1 MARHAR
7 SNPLVRWLVAGISA
21 GLVSAG
27 VFASASPQDAAGWEA
42 LAQEYDA
49 LGLPWPADDAPLA
62 AMFYDMELIDDRD
75 FERPLARPRYLLGF
89 VVDGGEKRQK
99 QLLIGT
105 EFHSLRSDGAPE
117 LIEMTP
123 EKELPGRI
131 VDTYEYGAFEIDVAL
146 PTAVQCYRRG
156 WKDLADKLLSS
167 QSNRSYGHPQSV
179 FHQSTGLTPA
189 QALRYVA
196 WTHWGNQL
204 ADETSDR
211 SVALRRM
218 SELIRLEPGL
228 NTPARRAL
236 VDSLAAA
243 IKPRRAARGS
253 DEDLVDQLVELN
265 ALYFD
270 RQPAV
275 GLPTPL
281 AELAKRGWEAMP
293 TLLAHLDDRRLT
305 RSIVEAWDGSAA
317 YLPQVGELVGNLVQ
331 ELAGDQGRDWQ
342 RTPNDHFIIAE
353 PARQWWKKVQSI
365 KEDEYLVKAAI
376 PVASQATSASDA
388 IVARLAHKY
397 PNRLLDAYRKLLA
410 ARLDLNSWNLVSAIA
425 SATIDPVAKDD
436 ALTAG
441 ASCPNVARQAEA
453 LEALAG
459 IDFKRFE
466 TLLLKSLQKLPADT
480 ADPYAYC
487 GQVALAQLCW
497 KTGKDEIWTALRTAT
512 ARADV
517 GVRMEIIKALG
528 EKLDLSP
535 ADRARLIELL
545 AAFLD
550 DETLRSTADN
560 PAKYE
565 YCAAHEWPR
574 LEVRNWAAY
583 QLARLLGL
591 DVLEFHAA
599 SSLSDEDWARLRR
612 EVAERLR

>member
-7 SNPLVRWLVAGISA
+7 SNPLIRWLIVGIFA
-21 GLVSAG
+21 GLAAASTD
-27 VFASASPQDAAGWEA
+27 ASASPQDAAGWEA
-42 LAQEYDA
+42 LVQEYDA
-49 LGLPWPADDAPLA
+49 LGLPWPAEDAPLA

-89 VVDGGEKRQK
+89 VVDGKDARQK
-99 QLLIGT
+99 QLLVGT
-105 EFHSLRSDGAPE
+105 ELHRLHSDGAPE

-123 EKELPGRI
+123 EKALPGRI
-131 VDTYEYGAFEIDVAL
+131 VDVYEYGAFEIDVAL
-146 PTAVQCYRRG
+146 PAAVQCYRRG
-156 WKDLADKLLSS
+156 WKDLADQLLSS
-167 QSNRSYGHPQSV
+167 QSNRSYGRPQSV

-204 ADETSDR
+204 ADESSDR

-243 IKPRRAARGS
+243 LKPHPAARGS
-253 DEDLVDQLVELN
+253 DEDLVNQLVELN

-275 GLPTPL
+275 GLPAPL
-281 AELAKRGWEAMP
+281 AELAQRGWEAMP
-293 TLLAHLDDRRLT
+293 TLLAHSDDRRLT
-305 RSIVEAWDGSAA
+305 RSIVEAWDGSAP

-331 ELAGDQGRDWQ
+331 EFAGDEGQDWE
-342 RTPNDHFIIAE
+342 RTPNDHFLASE
-353 PARQWWKKVQSI
+353 PVRQWWNKVQSV
-365 KEDEYLVKAAI
+365 KEDEYLVDSAVPAA
-376 PVASQATSASDA
+376 PQATSASDA

-397 PNRLLDAYRKLLA
+397 PIRLLDAYRKLLA
-410 ARLDLNSWNLVSAIA
+410 ARPDLNSWNLVSAIA
-425 SATIDPVAKDD
+425 SAAIDPVAKDD
-436 ALTAG
+436 TLTAG

-453 LEALAG
+453 LEALAKF
-459 IDFKRFE
+459 DSRRFE
-466 TLLLKSLQKLPADT
+466 ALLLKSVRGLPAET
-480 ADPYAYC
+480 SEPYAYC

-497 KTGKDEIWTALRTAT
+497 KTERADIWSALRTAT
-512 ARADV
+512 ARAGV
-517 GVRMEIIKALG
+517 GVRMEIIKMLG

-535 ADRARLIELL
+535 ADRARLIAFL

-550 DETLRSTADN
+550 DETLRDTADN

-565 YCAAHEWPR
+565 YCAAHERPR

-591 DVLEFHAA
+591 EVLEYHAA
-599 SSLSDEDWARLRR
+599 VSISDEDWARLRR
-612 EVAERLR
+612 QVAERLR